1 MGCAAQRAVL
11 AAAVLCG
18 RLFDGIRRSEL
29 CETPTAAGPPPHPPR
44 PGCHFPPRAAAS
56 SQPSERGRH
65 QREGGASLLSPRSAR
80 VTTQIAS
87 SPPQEGSGV
96 SSAVTRRRGRH
107 RIKGQRCTGA
117 RRLPGVSRPAR
128 GLLLAFL
135 PKRRNRLGGC
145 GRVSETGEQKQWVD
159 TVIMR

>member
-1 MGCAAQRAVL
+1 MGSAAQRAVL
-11 AAAVLCG
+11 AAAVLCA

-87 SPPQEGSGV
+87 CPPQEGSGV

-107 RIKGQRCTGA
+107 RIKGQSA
-117 RRLPGVSRPAR
+117 QVPGGYLVSPAQL
-128 GLLLAFL
+128 GICSSLSSQNVVIVSGVAGEFL
-135 PKRRNRLGGC
+135 KRESKSSGWI
-145 GRVSETGEQKQWVD
+145 Q
-159 TVIMR
+159 